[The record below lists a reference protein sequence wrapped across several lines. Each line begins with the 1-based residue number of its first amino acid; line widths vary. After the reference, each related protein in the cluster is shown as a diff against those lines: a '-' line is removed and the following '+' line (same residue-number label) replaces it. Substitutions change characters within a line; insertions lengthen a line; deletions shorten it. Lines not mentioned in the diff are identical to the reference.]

1 MAQQM
6 AYRSRSDGRIVSDAR
21 EARALRA
28 AAFVFGLVF
37 LVVGI
42 AGFIPGLTTDVD
54 EMELTGHESG
64 AELFGVFQVSGLHNA
79 VHILFGL
86 AGLAAARR
94 WHWARTYLI
103 TSGIAYLGL
112 MLYGLWVEYESD
124 ENFVPL
130 DDADNWLHLGLGVA
144 MLVIGLALRPRVER
158 WPDADADAH
167 AHREAAGRLGTPR

>member
-6 AYRSRSDGRIVSDAR
+6 ADRSRSDGRIVSDAR

-54 EMELTGHESG
+54 ELELTGHESG

-86 AGLAAARR
+86 AGIVASRR
-94 WHWARTYLI
+94 WMWSRVYLI
-103 TSGIAYLGL
+103 ASGIAYLGL
-112 MLYGLWVEYESD
+112 LVYGLAVEHDSEA
-124 ENFVPL
+124 NFVPIN
-130 DDADNWLHLGLGVA
+130 DADNWLHLGLGIA
-144 MLVIGLALRPRVER
+144 MLVLGLALRPRV
-158 WPDADADAH
+158 
-167 AHREAAGRLGTPR
+167 HRELSDHDLSDHDRGDDVWTAR

>member
-6 AYRSRSDGRIVSDAR
+6 AYSSRSDGRIVSDVR
-21 EARALRA
+21 EAKALRA
-28 AAFVFGLVF
+28 AAFLFGLIF

-54 EMELTGHESG
+54 ELELTGHESG

-94 WHWARTYLI
+94 WHWARAYLI
-103 TSGIAYLGL
+103 VSGIAYLGL
-112 MLYGLWVEYESD
+112 VLYGLAVDSESD
-124 ENFVPL
+124 ENFVPV
-130 DDADNWLHLGLGVA
+130 DDADNWLHLGLGLA
-144 MLVIGLALRPRVER
+144 MLVIGIALRPRVDR
-158 WPDADADAH
+158 WPGGDADDD
-167 AHREAAGRLGTPR
+167 HREAAGRLGTSR